1 MTTDL
6 ETCVELAQHRLR
18 DIVTA
23 ANKADPEEMRALL
36 NSSIANELPTKS
48 KWCLDKSC
56 LIIDKYEFTVEEFI
70 QHDAKTTDRYCL
82 FGPMPNRYLPN
93 NEENEQLYEKT
104 SPVCTVLDWQFG
116 AYTGK
121 DFEML
126 EKKARQY
133 LIDKGLLTE

>member
-1 MTTDL
+1 MTTDF
-6 ETCVELAQHRLR
+6 EKCVELAQQRLR
-18 DIVTA
+18 DIIMA
-23 ANKADPEEMRALL
+23 ANKADPEEMCDLL
-36 NSSIANELPTKS
+36 CSPIANGLPTKS

-56 LIIDKYEFTVEEFI
+56 LIIDKYEFTIEEFI
-70 QHDAKTTDRYCL
+70 QYDAKTTDSYCL
-82 FGPMPNRYLPN
+82 FGHMPNRYLPN
-93 NEENEQLYEKT
+93 ETNEQLYEKT

>member
-1 MTTDL
+1 MTTDF
-6 ETCVELAQHRLR
+6 EKCVELAQQRLR
-18 DIVTA
+18 DIITA
-23 ANKADPEEMRALL
+23 ANKADSKEMESLMC
-36 NSSIANELPTKS
+36 SSMANELPIKS
-48 KWCLDKSC
+48 EWCFDKSC
-56 LIIDKYEFTVEEFI
+56 LIIGKYEFTIEEFI
-70 QHDAKTTDRYCL
+70 QYDAKTTDRYCL
-82 FGPMPNRYLPN
+82 FGPMPNRYLPS
-93 NEENEQLYEKT
+93 ETNEQLYEKT